1 MEKNVCVPFC
11 NNLSVPL
18 QIYCCNHYDYDA
30 FLILKY
36 LFELL
41 DLTKM
46 YLNIKTKASIMEFLT
61 YFYYWMHI
69 YSQKV
74 KEIIYIAFLFP
85 FS

>member
-1 MEKNVCVPFC
+1 MRMLLFQHNGKKNVCVPFC

-30 FLILKY
+30 FLTLKY

-46 YLNIKTKASIMEFLT
+46 YKNQSINYGIFNIFFFIGCISTPKRLRR
-61 YFYYWMHI
+61 
-69 YSQKV
+69 
-74 KEIIYIAFLFP
+74 
-85 FS
+85 